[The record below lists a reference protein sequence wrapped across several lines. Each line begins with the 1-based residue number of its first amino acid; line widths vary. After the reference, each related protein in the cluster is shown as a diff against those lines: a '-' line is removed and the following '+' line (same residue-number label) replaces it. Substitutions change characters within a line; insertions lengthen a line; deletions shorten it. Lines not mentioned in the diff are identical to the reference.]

1 MTTINNNTMELPN
14 VSESLSDVLRDS
26 SRPVFLFGAVPPR
39 NGTSV
44 EKAKEICSKF
54 VARGSVLAT
63 DGFIIY
69 DIQDEAGRTTV
80 ERPFPFRQC
89 MDASQYASFFPA
101 VSGKHCVVYQS
112 VVEAGITEFD
122 NWVDTACD
130 KYNQNAFNLVGAP
143 SSKINYSGLQLHEA
157 GARMKSRTN
166 CGFGCVC
173 IPERHASKGNEHLNM
188 SRKAEFGAEWFI
200 TQGVFSAAPVSKL
213 INDYGDVCR
222 EKGVVP
228 KKVVLTFAPCGRK
241 KTMDFIKWLGMFVP
255 EHKEKR
261 ILNAESPVKE
271 SVILLREILLCILQQ
286 TGNSGVPLGINVE
299 SLSIFKDEIDA
310 AHDLFQLLQVSSC
323 NNPAYSYFADTILV
337 KRSISCL
344 NLLSFNPILERFSQ
358 ATLLNSQGSP
368 WAVRWFPVAEAKI
381 YRSAK
386 ASSET
391 LRLLAANQESIDKDG
406 KNILQRKNQMSDP
419 DLTIHLLTIGFV
431 GFLGVAIG
439 RYSHQQ

>member
-1 MTTINNNTMELPN
+1 MNTINNNTMELPN
-14 VSESLSDVLRDS
+14 IAESLSDVLRDS

-101 VSGKHCVVYQS
+101 VSGKQCVVYKS
-112 VVEAGITEFD
+112 VVEAGIAEFD

-143 SSKINYSGLQLHEA
+143 SSKINYSGLALHEA

-310 AHDLFQLLQVSSC
+310 AHDLFQLLQVGSC
-323 NNPAYSYFADTILV
+323 NKLINPHPLSMQ
-337 KRSISCL
+337 SCRIVFKL
-344 NLLSFNPILERFSQ
+344 PLRLIFLIPFSNSRFS
-358 ATLLNSQGSP
+358 TGHII
-368 WAVRWFPVAEAKI
+368 E
-381 YRSAK
+381 
-386 ASSET
+386 
-391 LRLLAANQESIDKDG
+391 
-406 KNILQRKNQMSDP
+406 
-419 DLTIHLLTIGFV
+419 
-431 GFLGVAIG
+431 
-439 RYSHQQ
+439 